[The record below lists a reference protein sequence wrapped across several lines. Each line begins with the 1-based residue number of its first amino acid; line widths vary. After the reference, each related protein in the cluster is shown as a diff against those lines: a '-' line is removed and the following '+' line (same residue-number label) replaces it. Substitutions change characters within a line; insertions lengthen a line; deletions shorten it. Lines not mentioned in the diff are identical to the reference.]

1 MPNKDRLHSGEGST
15 PTATAKENY
24 TASSIGNDKGSI
36 VFGHI
41 HEDAAVTSGVMVRS
55 PSGDHQ
61 MSLDIDG
68 HRKGWT
74 QCIGPGNFTIKHGS
88 GTPRDENGK
97 LVSSIMINAEKGDI
111 HIIATDGKIRMEA
124 DDIELIA
131 RGEGGKAGNIT
142 MTASENVVIKDTKK
156 ILFDC
161 TSMFKITTSGD
172 GMIAANSMLA
182 IYGSVIKGVTDAVSV
197 KGAKNSNRKFWAK
210 MTQV

>member
-1 MPNKDRLHSGEGST
+1 MPNKDRLHSGEGSN

-74 QCIGPGNFTIKHGS
+74 QCIGPGSCPSKHGS
-88 GTPRDENGK
+88 GTVRDESGK

-172 GMIAANSMLA
+172 GMLAANSMFAL
-182 IYGSVIKGVTDAVSV
+182 YGSVIKGVTDAVAV

>member
-1 MPNKDRLHSGEGST
+1 MATQDRLHSGGGSN

-24 TASSIGNDKGSI
+24 TATSYGNDKGSI
-36 VFGHI
+36 VFGQI
-41 HEDAAVTSGVMVRS
+41 HEDGAVTSGVMLRS
-55 PSGDHQ
+55 PSGDHN
-61 MSLDIDG
+61 MSMDIDG

-74 QCIGPGNFTIKHGS
+74 QFIGPGNFTIKHGS
-88 GTPRDENGK
+88 ATVRDEEGN

-111 HIIATDGKIRMEA
+111 HIVATDGKIRMEA

-161 TSMFKITTSGD
+161 TTLCKISSTGKLLLA
-172 GMIAANSMLA
+172 GNSMLKL
-182 IYGSVIKGVTDAVSV
+182 YGSVIGGVTDAVAV
-197 KGAKNSNRKFWAK
+197 KAAKNSNRKFFAANNK
-210 MTQV
+210 T